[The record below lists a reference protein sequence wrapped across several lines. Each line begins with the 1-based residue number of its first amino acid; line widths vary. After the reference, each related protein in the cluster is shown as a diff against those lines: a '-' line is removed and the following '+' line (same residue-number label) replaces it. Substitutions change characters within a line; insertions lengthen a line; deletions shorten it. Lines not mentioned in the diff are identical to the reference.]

1 MKKISDL
8 LSAMNVQRKWQHI
21 DLDDFLNVIREFIF
35 STHQCYR
42 TVLGL
47 AAWRT
52 NGQYPWCGP
61 FDACI

>member
-1 MKKISDL
+1 MKKINDL

-47 AAWRT
+47 AA
-52 NGQYPWCGP
+52 
-61 FDACI
+61 